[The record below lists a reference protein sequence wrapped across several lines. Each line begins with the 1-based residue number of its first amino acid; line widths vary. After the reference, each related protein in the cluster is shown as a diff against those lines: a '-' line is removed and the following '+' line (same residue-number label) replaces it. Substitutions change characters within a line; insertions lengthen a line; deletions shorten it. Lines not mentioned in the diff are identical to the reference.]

1 MRVKSW
7 RKFCYEYTK
16 ENEALKTQ
24 KLLDKADFRGKV
36 CL

>member
-7 RKFCYEYTK
+7 RKLCYEYAK
-16 ENEALKTQ
+16 ENEALKVQ
-24 KLLDKADFRGKV
+24 KLLDKVGFRGKV